1 MRFGSD
7 MDGVRVPTAFGDVT
21 GMTKVIE
28 LLRES
33 GHDEESLAKI
43 CGRNW
48 IDLLKRTL
56 KP

>member
-1 MRFGSD
+1 

-28 LLRES
+28 LLRGS
-33 GHDEESLAKI
+33 GHDEERLAKI
-43 CGRNW
+43 CGRTW
-48 IDLLKRTL
+48 IDLLSRTL